1 MFQEGFGDWRKY
13 KDLKPQ
19 EVVDFRHA
27 DRGRYADRG
36 PRERPYD
43 DDMAEVQEKALK
55 ALQEAQEEGMR
66 TVLFTHGRSTSRP
79 GEITARS
86 QVRGLMR
93 SKEATPYI
101 IKKDCIQHESVFV
114 AFIRPKK
121 H

>member
-1 MFQEGFGDWRKY
+1 VFQEGFGDWRKY

-55 ALQEAQEEGMR
+55 ALQEAQRNENGPFYTWAVHVSSR
-66 TVLFTHGRSTSRP
+66 RNHCAFTSAWSH
-79 GEITARS
+79 A
-86 QVRGLMR
+86 
-93 SKEATPYI
+93 K
-101 IKKDCIQHESVFV
+101 
-114 AFIRPKK
+114 
-121 H
+121 